1 VIETILLKLWQHF
14 QLTILALFF
23 SSSLSIP
30 CGIWLAKTKRKWPLH
45 LLRISLIIQTI
56 PGLALMAL
64 AIVTLAALHTFI
76 PLPVTG
82 IFPAVIVLT
91 LYALAPLLTGTY
103 EAIRNVNAKTVEVA
117 LAMGMNSRQLLLW
130 VELPL
135 AMPHIM
141 NGLRIASTWTIG
153 MVTTTSLIGSGGLGD
168 LILQGLRSMNITLI
182 LAGTIPAALL
192 AILMDYLLSKPLK
205 TN

>member
-1 VIETILLKLWQHF
+1 MTETIFLKLWQHF
-14 QLTILALFF
+14 QLTTLSLFF
-23 SSSLSIP
+23 ASSLAIP
-30 CGIWLAKTKRKWPLH
+30 SGIWLAKTKRKWPLH
-45 LLRISLIIQTI
+45 CLRLSLIIQTI

-64 AIVTLAALHTFI
+64 AIVILAALHPLI

-91 LYALAPLLTGTY
+91 LYALAPLLTNTY
-103 EAIRNVNAKTVEVA
+103 EAVRNVNAKTVEVA
-117 LAMGMNSRQLLLW
+117 LAMGMNPRQLLLW

-135 AMPHIM
+135 SMSHIM

-192 AILMDYLLSKPLK
+192 AILMDSLLSKLFK
-205 TN
+205 AR